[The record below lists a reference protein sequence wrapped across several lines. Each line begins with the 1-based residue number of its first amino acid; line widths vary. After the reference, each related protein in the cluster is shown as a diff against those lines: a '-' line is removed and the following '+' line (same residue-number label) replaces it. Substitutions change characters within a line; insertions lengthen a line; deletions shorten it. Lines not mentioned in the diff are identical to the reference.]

1 MKVKCGT
8 RGSMLAVM
16 QTQLVIDAL
25 KEKHPGLQIEMQ
37 EMSTRGDAI
46 QDDPLGGITNKKDWI
61 YELEIAILNGDIDFA
76 VHSSKDIPRLIETGT
91 TLLPVLPR
99 GNPGDAF
106 IGRLISEQGERLKF
120 SDLPKGAKVGTS
132 SLRRRAY
139 LLKLRPDLNI
149 VESRGNVPER
159 LQKMDEDLHD
169 DLAGILL
176 AAAGLE
182 RLQLKNLRCEI
193 ISKDQMLPGLSQ
205 ATLAVQFREN
215 DENMKKMLNTLV
227 HTPTFA
233 TWQAERSVIKTLQP
247 HCRAVMAAYAECVGD
262 ELILKADVM
271 LADGSKSVSAEGR
284 ANMNQAEMLG
294 ESIAKQL
301 LEKGAQ
307 QLIDACR

>member
-1 MKVKCGT
+1 MVIKCGT
-8 RGSMLAVM
+8 RGSLLAVM

-25 KEKHPGLQIEMQ
+25 KEKHPGLKIELQ
-37 EMSTRGDAI
+37 EISTRGDAI

-61 YELEIAILNGDIDFA
+61 YELEIAILSGDIDFA
-76 VHSSKDIPRLIETGT
+76 VHSSKDIPRLIEAGT
-91 TLLPVLPR
+91 ALLPVLPR

-106 IGRLISEQGERLKF
+106 IGRIISEKGERVKF
-120 SDLPKGAKVGTS
+120 LDLPKGAKVGTS

-139 LLKLRPDLNI
+139 LLKLRPDLNV

-159 LQKMDEDLHD
+159 LQQMDENLQD
-169 DLAGILL
+169 DLSGILL

-182 RLQLKNLRCEI
+182 RLKLKNLHYEI

-215 DENMKKMLNTLV
+215 DEQMKKMLNSLV
-227 HTPTFA
+227 HPPTFA
-233 TWQAERSVIKTLQP
+233 TWQAERRVIKTLQP
-247 HCRAVMAAYAECVGD
+247 HCRSVMAAYAECVGD
-262 ELILKADVM
+262 ELILKSDVM

-284 ANMNQAEMLG
+284 ANLNQAEMLG
-294 ESIAKQL
+294 ESVAKQL